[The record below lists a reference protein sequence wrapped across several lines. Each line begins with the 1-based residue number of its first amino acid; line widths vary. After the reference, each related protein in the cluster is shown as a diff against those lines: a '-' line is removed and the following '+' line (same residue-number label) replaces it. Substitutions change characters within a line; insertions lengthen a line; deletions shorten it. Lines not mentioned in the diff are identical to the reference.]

1 MKTRTFLVAGLAVHA
16 RTITTTRHLVFRR
29 AWLWTGFVA
38 FATIAFGPR
47 LAQAAVTE
55 AWVQRYGSEAGSED
69 IAYKVVTDAA
79 ANVIVA
85 GSTHNQTGS
94 GSDMS
99 FKQPTPRVHRFRL
112 GPD

>member
-1 MKTRTFLVAGLAVHA
+1 MLEQSPQHGILSSAAP
-16 RTITTTRHLVFRR
+16 
-29 AWLWTGFVA
+29 GFGPAFMA

-47 LAQAAVTE
+47 PAQAAVTE